1 MRKFFFIL
9 LLLAPVFCSAQVIR
23 FMGRYDISAVEYV
36 NDSTWL
42 LTGTFVDNTGSYTGL
57 SADTNDKIIQRGY
70 TSDGKIV
77 FDRYKIVG
85 INYQTT
91 DELSV
96 FVQSDFTGGIQNMMG
111 TPYSGAFPIATA
123 VSDTSHLTYRTDF
136 NINQIDP
143 DYGAALDNLNL
154 YETKAAIS
162 ISTWQHE
169 VVSDA
174 QNNFSTSFPLLPTSI
189 IMYNGDVLRSF
200 QWSGIG
206 TSTLTVSLDTKLYDF
221 ITLIK

>member
-1 MRKFFFIL
+1 
-9 LLLAPVFCSAQVIR
+9 
-23 FMGRYDISAVEYV
+23 MGRYDISAVEYV

-70 TSDGKIV
+70 TSDSKIV

-85 INYQTT
+85 IINQTVT
-91 DELSV
+91 DLSV
-96 FVQSDFTGGIQNMMG
+96 NVRSDFSGGIQNVMG
-111 TPYSGAFPIATA
+111 TPYTGSFPIATA

-162 ISTWQHE
+162 VSPWQHE
-169 VVSDA
+169 IVSDA
-174 QNNFSTSFPLLPTSI
+174 QNNFSTPFPLLSTSVI
-189 IMYNGDVLRSF
+189 WYNGSVIRSS

-206 TSTLTVSLDTKLYDF
+206 TSILTVSLDTRQYDF
-221 ITLIK
+221 INLIK